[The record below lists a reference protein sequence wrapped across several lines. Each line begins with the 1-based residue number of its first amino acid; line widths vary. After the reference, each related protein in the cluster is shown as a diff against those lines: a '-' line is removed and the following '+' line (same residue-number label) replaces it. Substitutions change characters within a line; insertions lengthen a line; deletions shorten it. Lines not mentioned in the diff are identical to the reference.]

1 MLFPLA
7 DQTLSEHGHSLSL
20 SLSHNLFLYC
30 LIKHDFYLLHAVLLA
45 SRFQSP
51 DIVGYACSY
60 LLVG

>member
-7 DQTLSEHGHSLSL
+7 DQTLSEHGHSL